1 MRKHLTQA
9 NIETLKRPNAG
20 SIDVFDMAYPG
31 LSLRVTHT
39 GVKTFVLHYRKDGKS
54 QRSAIGRW
62 PQVTLQDAHDAWR
75 EHRDGIEAG
84 EAPKPIALKTGSE
97 GMFEAVVQEWIA
109 KDQEEKCNDKT
120 LRSLRGAVKHDLLPV
135 WEGKAVRNI
144 TYEDVMALLDGIIE
158 RGAAAKARKVQSN
171 LGRFF
176 KWCCARRIITANP
189 MEGMERVG
197 SNTKRDRILT
207 NAELREV
214 YRAASRIGPD
224 GKAVM
229 LLVLTGAR
237 REEIGGL
244 KWAEVD
250 FQTNSLKL
258 SADRT
263 KNGDRD
269 CKPLSTVAVD
279 LLKAIER
286 TDSPYVFGERGV
298 REGSWK
304 GIKEKVDKLSGVED
318 WVIHDLRRCVS
329 TGLNEMG
336 VAPHVVEAILGHRVS
351 GVAAH
356 YNYAA
361 YQDMKREALQQWAKH
376 VMTLVM

>member
-84 EAPKPIALKTGSE
+84 EAPKPITLKTGSE
-97 GMFEAVVQEWIA
+97 GLFEVVVQEWLQ
-109 KDQEEKCNDKT
+109 KDQAEKCNAKT
-120 LRSLRGAVKHDLLPV
+120 LGDVQRVVKNDLMPV
-135 WEGKAVRNI
+135 WQGKPVENI
-144 TYEDVMALLDGIIE
+144 TREDVIALLDGIIG
-158 RGAAAKARKVQSN
+158 RGCKAMAWKVHGN
-171 LGRFF
+171 LRRFF
-176 KWCCARRIITANP
+176 KWCLNRGIIKADP
-189 MEGMERVG
+189 IAGMERMG
-197 SNTKRDRILT
+197 SANKRDRILT

-214 YRAASRIGPD
+214 YRAASRIGPN
-224 GKAVM
+224 GSAVM

-250 FQTNSLKL
+250 FQSNSLKL

-286 TDSPYVFGERGV
+286 TDSPYVFGKTGIRNWG
-298 REGSWK
+298 
-304 GIKEKVDKLSGVED
+304 GIKEKVDKLSGVQD

-336 VAPHVVEAILGHRVS
+336 VAPHVVEAILGHRVN